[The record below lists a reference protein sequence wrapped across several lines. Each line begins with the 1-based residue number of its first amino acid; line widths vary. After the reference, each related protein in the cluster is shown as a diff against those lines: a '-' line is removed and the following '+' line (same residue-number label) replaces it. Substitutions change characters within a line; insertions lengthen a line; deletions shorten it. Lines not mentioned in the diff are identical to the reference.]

1 MISVGRRSVNKPFV
15 GGILTICCLL
25 LLASCARYVERD
37 AVCLR
42 AARWNSASTAVA
54 EIISSIQITSPGR
67 LQDVF
72 TEVVATLTTL
82 NDVAPT
88 TIKPSI
94 EKLLETYDSLA
105 SALRD
110 LDWQGGLLEK
120 DALAT
125 SAAERLASSEI
136 ESAQTNLGDY
146 ISTECNLLI
155 NNVINRLPN
164 VGTTLPDPIIQDET
178 NELPNSG
185 FDNDESVL
193 RAFGFIVAERFGVA
207 ITDQQAVCV
216 GKLLVDTATS
226 GNDQVDATYW
236 EILQKTFD
244 QCLVKIDVAASLE
257 K

>member
-1 MISVGRRSVNKPFV
+1 MSVGERKVRNPSVV
-15 GGILTICCLL
+15 AILAICCLIL
-25 LLASCARYVERD
+25 LVSCARNAERD
-37 AVCLR
+37 AICSR
-42 AARWNSASTAVA
+42 AARWNAASTAVS
-54 EIISSIQITSPGR
+54 EIISIIPITSPGR

-94 EKLLETYDSLA
+94 EQLLETYDTLA
-105 SALRD
+105 TALRD
-110 LDWQGGLLEK
+110 LNWQGGLLEK

-125 SAAERLASSEI
+125 SAAVRLSSSEL
-136 ESAQTNLGDY
+136 ELAQTNLGDY
-146 ISTECNLLI
+146 ISMECNLLI
-155 NNVINRLPN
+155 NNVINRLPD

-178 NELPNSG
+178 KELPNSG
-185 FDNDESVL
+185 FDNDASML
-193 RAFGFIVAERFGVA
+193 RAFGFVVAERFGVA
-207 ITDQQAVCV
+207 ITDQQAACV
-216 GKLLVDTATS
+216 GTALVDLATS
-226 GNDQVDATYW
+226 SNDQLDATYL

>member
-1 MISVGRRSVNKPFV
+1 MSVGRRNVRNPCV
-15 GGILTICCLL
+15 GGILAIGCLIL
-25 LLASCARYVERD
+25 LVSCARYAERD
-37 AVCLR
+37 AVCSR
-42 AARWNSASTAVA
+42 AARWNAASTAVS

-105 SALRD
+105 TALRD
-110 LDWQGGLLEK
+110 LNWQGGLLEK

-125 SAAERLASSEI
+125 SAAVRLSSSEI
-136 ESAQTNLGDY
+136 ELAQTNLGDY

-155 NNVINRLPN
+155 NNVINRLPD

-178 NELPNSG
+178 KELPNSG
-185 FDNDESVL
+185 FDNDASML
-193 RAFGFIVAERFGVA
+193 RAFGFVVAERFGVA
-207 ITDQQAVCV
+207 ITDQQAACV
-216 GKLLVDTATS
+216 GTVLVDLATS
-226 GNDQVDATYW
+226 SNDQVDATYW
-236 EILQKTFD
+236 EILQKIFD

>member
-1 MISVGRRSVNKPFV
+1 MISIGRRNVRKPFV
-15 GGILTICCLL
+15 GEMAAICCLL
-25 LLASCARYVERD
+25 LLVSCARYAERD

-42 AARWNSASTAVA
+42 AARWNAASTAVA
-54 EIISSIQITSPGR
+54 EITSSIQITSPGR

-82 NDVAPT
+82 RDVAPT

-94 EKLLETYDSLA
+94 ENLLETYDSLA

-110 LDWQGGLLEK
+110 LNWQGKLLEK

-136 ESAQTNLGDY
+136 ESAQTDLGDY

-155 NNVINRLPN
+155 NNVINRLPD
-164 VGTTLPDPIIQDET
+164 VGTTLPDPIIQDEA

-193 RAFGFIVAERFGVA
+193 RAFGFVVAERFGVA
-207 ITDQQAVCV
+207 ITDQQAACIGTV
-216 GKLLVDTATS
+216 LVDLATS
-226 GNDQVDATYW
+226 SSDQVDATYF
-236 EILQKTFD
+236 EILQETFD

>member
-1 MISVGRRSVNKPFV
+1 MSGARRNVRKPCV
-15 GGILTICCLL
+15 GGLLAICCLIL
-25 LLASCARYVERD
+25 LVSCARYAERD
-37 AVCLR
+37 AVCSR
-42 AARWNSASTAVA
+42 AARWNAASTSVA

-82 NDVAPT
+82 KDVAPT

-94 EKLLETYDSLA
+94 EKLLETYDSFA
-105 SALRD
+105 TALRD
-110 LDWQGGLLEK
+110 LNWQGGLFEN

-125 SAAERLASSEI
+125 KAAERLASSEI
-136 ESAQTNLGDY
+136 QSAQTNLGDY
-146 ISTECNLLI
+146 MSTECNLLI

-178 NELPNSG
+178 KELPNSG

-193 RAFGFIVAERFGVA
+193 RAFGFVVAERFGVA
-207 ITDQQAVCV
+207 ITDQQATCV
-216 GKLLVDTATS
+216 GTALVDLATS
-226 GNDQVDATYW
+226 SNDQVDATYF
-236 EILQKTFD
+236 EILQITFD
-244 QCLVKIDVAASLE
+244 QCLVKIDVAAALE